1 MIGGLRGRF
10 LLAGASVIA
19 VLSVSAPAMAQD
31 NAAIQAQIKALQD
44 QINTLQRQ
52 VQQAQTA
59 AASASKS
66 GGNDLDLKVKWKGA
80 PEFSS
85 SDGRF
90 KMKVRGR
97 LMVDYNAI
105 DQDRRIT
112 GEHDINAA
120 ELRRAR
126 LGVEGVIYYNWVYK
140 FEIDFAGDASEIK
153 DAYIGYAGW
162 GPESWETSEILVGNF
177 KVPNSLEELTS
188 SRFITFMERA
198 AFTDAFFLDR
208 QIGAGVNIGSEHWSL
223 RGGYFGPESG
233 TQESFSQDSTAA
245 AIRGTLAPINN
256 DTTVTHFGGSY
267 RHRNSGTSRD
277 TGFADLFE
285 YRTRG
290 ADLHLADRFID
301 TPLIG
306 EDDELFVLE
315 GALVWKSLSVQG
327 EYAQL
332 KVHTPVTLNSPN
344 PTYNGWY
351 VDASWY
357 ITGEMRN
364 YEADVGEFGR
374 TKVRNPV
381 WGGSGGWGAWQIAAR
396 YDVLNLGDKAA
407 NIPGCTECGDQETWL
422 IGLNWLLTDYTA
434 LKFNVTQSKITGGNG
449 GFPPGAGFNQ
459 NDGADITGFGMR
471 AQIDW

>member
-1 MIGGLRGRF
+1 MIGGLIRDRGRF

-19 VLSVSAPAMAQD
+19 VLAVSAPASAQD

-59 AASASKS
+59 AASAPKS
-66 GGNDLDLKVKWKGA
+66 GSGDLDLKVKWKGA

-85 SDGRF
+85 LDGKF

-97 LMVDYNAI
+97 LMVDYNGI
-105 DQDRRIT
+105 NQDRRIT
-112 GEHDINAA
+112 GEEDVHAV

-126 LGVEGVIYYNWVYK
+126 LGVEGVVFYNWVYK
-140 FEIDFAGDASEIK
+140 FEVDFAGDASEIK
-153 DAYIGYAGW
+153 DAYVGYVGW

-198 AFTDAFFLDR
+198 AFTDAFVLDR
-208 QIGAGVNIGSEHWSL
+208 QIGTGVNVGANHWSV
-223 RGGYFGPESG
+223 RGGWFGAEAG
-233 TQESFSQDSTAA
+233 TQETFFQDATAA

-256 DTTVTHFGGSY
+256 DTMVTHLGASY
-267 RHRNSGTSRD
+267 RHRNAGTSRD
-277 TGFADLFE
+277 TGFVDLFD

-301 TPLIG
+301 TPFIG
-306 EDDELFVLE
+306 DRDELFVLE
-315 GALVWKSLSVQG
+315 GALVWKSLSFQG

-332 KVHTPVTLNSPN
+332 KVDIPATVANVS
-344 PTYNGWY
+344 PTYDGY
-351 VDASWY
+351 YIDASWF

-364 YEADVGEFGR
+364 YEGDVGEFGR
-374 TKVRNPV
+374 TKVKNPV
-381 WGGSGGWGAWQIAAR
+381 YGGSGGWGAWQLAGR
-396 YDVLNLGDKAA
+396 YDVLDLGDKAA
-407 NIPGCTECGDQETWL
+407 AITAFGVVNCAECGEQKTW
-422 IGLNWLLTDYTA
+422 IVALNWWLTDYTA
-434 LKFNVTQSKITGGNG
+434 LKFQYSESEIKGGVNNG
-449 GFPPGAGFNQ
+449 AE
-459 NDGADITGFGMR
+459 IKGFGAR
-471 AQIDW
+471 AQVDW